1 MNTKNN
7 NTEIHKEESLGLEH
21 QTPSILPPIQ
31 QNRNTSPPPQPP
43 LPPLLPLLPLPPLPP
58 LPPLLPLPPPQ
69 PPLPP
74 TSILVV
80 ETQHPLPIA
89 VPFTQ
94 QEDHVQ
100 DVTSGTE
107 LVIEGFVVN
116 NSQKSKK
123 TIDIITC
130 LLTTVIVIVV
140 VVVVTMRSSK
150 TEPQNTSSEP
160 SLAPSISS
168 SPTALFNY
176 DEYVKGIALQVSSEE
191 DLNDTSTLQHKYWKL
206 LAKQLPLL
214 VEMSVLELNDTKRIA
229 QRYTIGL
236 LGGSASSFILSR
248 PDMIFIARTEFMD
261 ECNSPFMTC
270 NDDLEL
276 IELYLENQKTTGQGG
291 GIVASEIGTFPS
303 LRQITFRRSALK
315 GTIPSEIGNL
325 KTLRILD
332 LSDNAFTG
340 TIPTQIGKLQNI
352 ELIDL
357 SRNMLEKEIPKEMA
371 NLEMLRYLNVAE
383 NELAGSIP
391 MELSSLNKL
400 EGLVLYN
407 NSLTGSLGGSCGDAD
422 LEGREDRIEVLGESE
437 LFSYD
442 YEAGFV
448 VDCESGKEG
457 ISCGCCSCL

>member
-1 MNTKNN
+1 
-7 NTEIHKEESLGLEH
+7 
-21 QTPSILPPIQ
+21 
-31 QNRNTSPPPQPP
+31 
-43 LPPLLPLLPLPPLPP
+43 
-58 LPPLLPLPPPQ
+58 
-69 PPLPP
+69 
-74 TSILVV
+74 
-80 ETQHPLPIA
+80 
-89 VPFTQ
+89 
-94 QEDHVQ
+94 
-100 DVTSGTE
+100 
-107 LVIEGFVVN
+107 
-116 NSQKSKK
+116 
-123 TIDIITC
+123 

-168 SPTALFNY
+168 SPTTVFNY
-176 DEYVKGIALQVSSEE
+176 DEYAKGIALQVSSEE
-191 DLNDTSTLQHKYWKL
+191 DLNDPSTMQHKTWKL

-214 VEMSVLELNDTKRIA
+214 VEMTVLELNDTKRIA
-229 QRYTIGL
+229 QRYTVGL
-236 LGGSASSFILSR
+236 VGGSTSSFVISKPDIL
-248 PDMIFIARTEFMD
+248 FFKTEFMD
-261 ECNSPFMTC
+261 ECNFPFFTC

-276 IELYLENQKTTGQGG
+276 IGLYLVDQKTSTMGG

-303 LRQITFRRSALK
+303 LRQITLRRSALK

-325 KTLRILD
+325 KTLCILD

-357 SRNMLEKEIPKEMA
+357 SRNLLEKEIPKKMA

-407 NSLTGSLGGSCGDAD
+407 NYLTGTLGGSCGDAD

-448 VDCESGKEG
+448 VGCESRKGG
-457 ISCGCCSCL
+457 IRCDCCSCL

>member
-1 MNTKNN
+1 ML
-7 NTEIHKEESLGLEH
+7 ES
-21 QTPSILPPIQ
+21 Q
-31 QNRNTSPPPQPP
+31 
-43 LPPLLPLLPLPPLPP
+43 
-58 LPPLLPLPPPQ
+58 
-69 PPLPP
+69 
-74 TSILVV
+74 
-80 ETQHPLPIA
+80 
-89 VPFTQ
+89 
-94 QEDHVQ
+94 
-100 DVTSGTE
+100 
-107 LVIEGFVVN
+107 
-116 NSQKSKK
+116 
-123 TIDIITC
+123 
-130 LLTTVIVIVV
+130 
-140 VVVVTMRSSK
+140 
-150 TEPQNTSSEP
+150 
-160 SLAPSISS
+160 
-168 SPTALFNY
+168 
-176 DEYVKGIALQVSSEE
+176 
-191 DLNDTSTLQHKYWKL
+191 
-206 LAKQLPLL
+206 
-214 VEMSVLELNDTKRIA
+214 
-229 QRYTIGL
+229 
-236 LGGSASSFILSR
+236 FI
-248 PDMIFIARTEFMD
+248 D
-261 ECNSPFMTC
+261 ECNIVYFTC

-276 IELYLENQKTTGQGG
+276 IGLYLANQKTTGMGG

-371 NLEMLRYLNVAE
+371 NLETLRYLNVAE

-422 LEGREDRIEVLGESE
+422 LEGREDRIDILGESE